1 MSSIQRKE
9 SVRLPSTDDEEIR
22 PISPTASTATMITAP
37 ASTSSAQLTTDAMEA
52 KQHAIGHQ
60 QQEGQQDQNRKD
72 ANVTTGKIQDGIT
85 PSNLEAMEVEAQSEG
100 VPSEARRE
108 VKAPPMSSTRLM
120 VLVGMAFLW
129 TSAQMPIYF
138 WGGIPAIV
146 YGDIGGVD
154 RWVWLIT
161 GHLLASAAVCPFVG
175 ALSDLIG
182 RRYVALLGCGLVV
195 VGQLVC
201 AFSQNMN
208 SFIAGMS
215 VTGVGTGI
223 NELTALAGTAEIAPT
238 SQRGKY
244 IGFLILTI
252 LPFCPAV
259 LWAQLIAA
267 NAGWRF
273 VGVLTAVY
281 SFAGLLIL
289 AVFYHPPPRANS
301 FGLHS
306 WRREVLPRI
315 DFVGGVLSIT
325 GMVLLVVG
333 LLWGGY
339 QYKWSSVRVLVPLIL
354 GAVLLV
360 AFAVWQV
367 TLAPH
372 PMVPRRL
379 VGLHHEGAA
388 GPPPRTR
395 TMWLALIITFVSGA
409 NFFSVLMLWPS
420 QAYNVYG
427 HDPVGVGLRGL
438 PFALSVLVG
447 CIVSLAIL
455 TKCRGG
461 NRWLLFGAS
470 IVMTAGCGSL
480 AAATP
485 NNLAAVYVVLV
496 IVGLGVGGIVVPA
509 SLVAMVVCPEDLIAT
524 ATALTL
530 AVRVIG
536 GAVGYCVYYNVFVHE
551 LVPRLKTSLIST
563 VIQGLKDNAA
573 ASPTGSTGISNATD
587 LIVKVIELTAAS
599 QTELIADLQG
609 IGGPDSPF
617 YHSIVTAGQ
626 QAYAGAYP
634 FVYYCSIGFGVISIV
649 ASLFMDDIG
658 PYLDEHISV
667 VM

>member
-1 MSSIQRKE
+1 
-9 SVRLPSTDDEEIR
+9 
-22 PISPTASTATMITAP
+22 MITAA
-37 ASTSSAQLTTDAMEA
+37 ASTSSTQPTADAMKAEEQA
-52 KQHAIGHQ
+52 GQQQQNQQQQQREKQNGKDTIVTAGEVQHAI
-60 QQEGQQDQNRKD
+60 
-72 ANVTTGKIQDGIT
+72 T
-85 PSNLEAMEVEAQSEG
+85 PPDIEPMEIEAQTEG
-100 VPSEARRE
+100 GQPGARRE
-108 VKAPPMSSTRLM
+108 VKGPPMSSTRLM
-120 VLVGMAFLW
+120 ALVGMAFLW
-129 TSAQMPIYF
+129 TSAQIPVYF
-138 WGGIPAIV
+138 WGGIPTIV
-146 YGDIGGVD
+146 YGDLGGVD

-161 GHLLASAAVCPFVG
+161 GNLLASAAVCPFVG

-195 VGQLVC
+195 AGQLVC
-201 AFSQNMN
+201 AFSHSMN

-215 VTGVGTGI
+215 VSGVGAGI

-238 SQRGKY
+238 NQRGKY

-281 SFAGLLIL
+281 AFAGLLVL

-301 FGLHS
+301 VGLHS

-315 DFVGGVLSIT
+315 DFVGGLLSI
-325 GMVLLVVG
+325 GGIVLLVAG

-339 QYKWSSVRVLVPLIL
+339 QYKWSSAHVVAPLVI

-360 AFAVWQV
+360 AFAVWQ
-367 TLAPH
+367 TKLAPY
-372 PMVPRRL
+372 PMVPRHL
-379 VGLHHEGAA
+379 VGHHHEGAA
-388 GPPPRTR
+388 GPPPRKR

-409 NFFSVLMLWPS
+409 NFFSVIMLWPS
-420 QAYNVYG
+420 QAYNMYG

-447 CIVSLAIL
+447 CIISLTIL
-455 TKCRGG
+455 TKRRGG

-470 IVMTAGCGSL
+470 VVMTAGCGSL
-480 AAATP
+480 AAATLD
-485 NNLAAVYVVLV
+485 NLAAVYVVLV
-496 IVGLGVGGIVVPA
+496 IAGLGVGGIVVPA
-509 SLVAMVVCPEDLIAT
+509 SLVAMVICPEELIAT

-551 LVPRLKTSLIST
+551 LVPRLETSLIGT

-573 ASPTGSTGISNATD
+573 ASPTGSTGVSNATE
-587 LIVKVIELTAAS
+587 LIVQVITLTATS
-599 QTELIADLQG
+599 QTEQIANLQG

-634 FVYYCSIGFGVISIV
+634 YVYYCSIGFGVVSMV

-658 PYLDEHISV
+658 QYLDDHISV
-667 VM
+667 MM